1 MEYICSYNAMFQ
13 QPGRRIATL
22 QYIHSMCNYNYYQ
35 FCCPHLDNILSNI
48 AIEQLSRE
56 RYFCSAVDNARNCIE
71 IVLAICFSHVY
82 YRLAHNCATFGT
94 VGMSKS
100 KLATAT
106 EDFYHAIRLLNTRKH
121 RPDIP
126 TLPKFA

>member
-1 MEYICSYNAMFQ
+1 MEYICSCNAMFP
-13 QPGRRIATL
+13 QPGRCIATL

-56 RYFCSAVDNARNCIE
+56 RHFCSAVDNARNCIE

-82 YRLAHNCATFGT
+82 YRAAHNYVQTSYECRACVSLCLKTLLHGK
-94 VGMSKS
+94 KS
-100 KLATAT
+100 KFSTAI
-106 EDFYHAIRLLNTRKH
+106 ESF
-121 RPDIP
+121 
-126 TLPKFA
+126 